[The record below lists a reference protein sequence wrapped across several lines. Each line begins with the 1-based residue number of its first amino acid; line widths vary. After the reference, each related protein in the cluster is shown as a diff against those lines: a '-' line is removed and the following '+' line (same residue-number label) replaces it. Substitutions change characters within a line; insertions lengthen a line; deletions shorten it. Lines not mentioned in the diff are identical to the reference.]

1 MKQATN
7 IVKITGILSEKK
19 VENRSYTKDGKK
31 IEAISADIKIR
42 TIQTINGEEKTLEI
56 PVRFFSQKLLKNGNI
71 NPIYTSIE
79 NLNTFKSIAEVGEDE
94 ADRVRITSGQ
104 IRMNEFYPAGS
115 NTLRSYPTI
124 NASYINKVSKDVY
137 KPASSFELE
146 FVVASK
152 TYETNSQGEETGRL
166 IVNAIVPIYG
176 DKVDVIPLISANE
189 NVTNSINDFWNEGD
203 TVCASGKLNFSSK
216 TETVYTEV
224 DFGEPEE
231 SIRTTNVHE
240 LLITGGQQEPM
251 PEDMA
256 YDMAEIKVALAE
268 RKNRLEEQKEKSHER
283 ATASKKAS
291 TSFSDGLDLGF

>member
-1 MKQATN
+1 M
-7 IVKITGILSEKK
+7 
-19 VENRSYTKDGKK
+19 
-31 IEAISADIKIR
+31 
-42 TIQTINGEEKTLEI
+42 
-56 PVRFFSQKLLKNGNI
+56 
-71 NPIYTSIE
+71 
-79 NLNTFKSIAEVGEDE
+79 
-94 ADRVRITSGQ
+94 
-104 IRMNEFYPAGS
+104 
-115 NTLRSYPTI
+115 
-124 NASYINKVSKDVY
+124 
-137 KPASSFELE
+137 
-146 FVVASK
+146 
-152 TYETNSQGEETGRL
+152 
-166 IVNAIVPIYG
+166 
-176 DKVDVIPLISANE
+176 
-189 NVTNSINDFWNEGD
+189 
-203 TVCASGKLNFSSK
+203 NFSSK

>member
-7 IVKITGILSEKK
+7 IVKITGILSEKNI
-19 VENRSYTKDGKK
+19 EYRNYTKNGEKK
-31 IEAISADIKIR
+31 DAISAEIKIR
-42 TIQTINGEEKTLEI
+42 TVQTINGEEKTLEI
-56 PVRFFSQKLLKNGNI
+56 PVRFFSQKLLKNKTI
-71 NPIYTSIE
+71 NPIYTNIE

-115 NTLRSYPTI
+115 NVLISRPMI
-124 NASYINKVSKDVY
+124 NASYINKVSKEVY
-137 KPASSFELE
+137 KPMSSFELE

-152 TYETNSQGEETGRL
+152 NYEVNNRGEETGRL
-166 IVNAIVPIYG
+166 IVNAIVPIY
-176 DKVDVIPLISANE
+176 DNKVDVIPLISANE
-189 NVTNSINDFWNEGD
+189 NVSNSINDFWNEGD

-231 SIRTTNVHE
+231 SVRTTNIHE

-256 YDMAEIKVALAE
+256 YNMEEIKVALAE
-268 RKNRLEEQKEKSHER
+268 RKERLEEQKEKSHTR
-283 ATASKKAS
+283 VTAPKSSS
-291 TSFSDGLDLGF
+291 TKLSDGFDLGF